1 MATTYPGDNDGLV
14 PLDPATPVGQF
25 RIMVGDTTAEAYDPP
40 VAGRGNYTMFSD
52 LEIEGFIAASGD
64 NLYRA
69 VGFSY
74 LTLAGQ
80 AAMESKSVKDF
91 DLSIDL
97 TKRATD
103 LRLIADTW
111 FGRADDQDAYL
122 EDAFFIAPL
131 GDVCDPIPEGMMPR
145 WGRYAVGKWSC

>member
-40 VAGRGNYTMFSD
+40 VAGRGNYAMFSD

-145 WGRYAVGKWSC
+145 GGRYAVGKWSC